1 MKQNMKRVLLVLC
14 MVTCLFSL
22 SACSNK
28 ANAAAEDALDEQSVA
43 FITQTGEGLLK
54 EIVNLSEADAEE
66 IEAALLKQKETG
78 LASGVTS
85 WLGVMKDTGS
95 FVEVVSSEASQ
106 EDDGEF
112 SCTIVANFENRQA
125 EIKLF
130 YEESQQYGLM
140 PTSISFTPVYTTGE
154 KMAKAAMNTL
164 MGMGTVFL
172 VLIFISLLIGCFKYI
187 NAFEKKMKDK
197 AAAAAPAPAV
207 VETPVVA
214 AVPVVEEELVD
225 DLELVAVITAA
236 IAAATGSTTD
246 GLVVRSIKRA
256 PGAKWKRA

>member
-28 ANAAAEDALDEQSVA
+28 ANAAAEDELDAQSA
-43 FITQTGEGLLK
+43 AIITQSSEGLLK
-54 EIVNLSEADAEE
+54 EIARLDEASAGQMES
-66 IEAALLKQKETG
+66 ALLKQKETG

-85 WLGVMKDTGS
+85 WMGVMKDTGNL
-95 FVEVVSSEASQ
+95 VEVVSSAAALE
-106 EDDGEF
+106 ENGEY

-125 EIKLF
+125 EVKIF
-130 YEESQQYGLM
+130 YEEDPQYGLL
-140 PTSISFTPVYTTGE
+140 PVSISFTPVYSTGE
-154 KMAKAAMNTL
+154 KMEKAAMNTL

-197 AAAAAPAPAV
+197 ETAAAPAVPAAPA
-207 VETPVVA
+207 PV
-214 AVPVVEEELVD
+214 AVPVMEEELVD

-236 IAAATGSTTD
+236 IAAATGSSAD

-256 PGAKWKRA
+256 SGAKWKRA

>member
-22 SACSNK
+22 SACSSK
-28 ANAAAEDALDEQSVA
+28 AEVAAEALDESTASYVSQVSESLLQQISSFNEEDAAVA
-43 FITQTGEGLLK
+43 EAGLRKEKQTVLADGLK
-54 EIVNLSEADAEE
+54 SWVN
-66 IEAALLKQKETG
+66 I
-78 LASGVTS
+78 
-85 WLGVMKDTGS
+85 MKDTGS
-95 FVEVVSSEASQ
+95 MTGIVSSVAEEA
-106 EDDGEF
+106 EDGFVCTVMADYEKRKVEF
-112 SCTIVANFENRQA
+112 KIFYAMEEQA
-125 EIKLF
+125 LE
-130 YEESQQYGLM
+130 
-140 PTSISFTPVYTTGE
+140 PTSISFAPEYTTSE
-154 KMAKAAMNTL
+154 KMVKAAMNTL

-187 NAFEKKMKDK
+187 GLFEQKMRDRE
-197 AAAAAPAPAV
+197 AAANPAAPAAPAP
-207 VETPVVA
+207 A

-236 IAAATGSTTD
+236 IAAATGSSAD